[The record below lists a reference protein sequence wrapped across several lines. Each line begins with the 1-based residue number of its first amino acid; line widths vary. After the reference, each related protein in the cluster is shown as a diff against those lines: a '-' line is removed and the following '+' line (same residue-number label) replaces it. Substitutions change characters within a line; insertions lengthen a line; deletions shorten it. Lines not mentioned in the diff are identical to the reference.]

1 MSPKTALLVIDCQ
14 NFFAPMLGSA
24 LPNIK
29 RLITQFQS
37 TSSPILFTQHGHSE
51 EELNTDP
58 SPNQLVK
65 KWGPSGSIAHG
76 SDDWQ
81 LIPELLE
88 YLPPSA
94 TSKHSLPLP
103 STDANT
109 SAASNFSADDKTW
122 PKICPK
128 NTYDAFINTQLHQ
141 FLKVH
146 GIQRVVVCGVMT
158 DCCCDTTARSAFNRG
173 FETWLVDDACGSA
186 NRTQHEAGLRGFG
199 FAFGEVLGTKETVA
213 RLQGGE

>member
-109 SAASNFSADDKTW
+109 SAASNFSAEDKTW
-122 PKICPK
+122 QDLPEEYLRCV
-128 NTYDAFINTQLHQ
+128 HQ
-141 FLKVH
+141 HPVTSVLE
-146 GIQRVVVCGVMT
+146 G
-158 DCCCDTTARSAFNRG
+158 ARYPASG
-173 FETWLVDDACGSA
+173 
-186 NRTQHEAGLRGFG
+186 GLWCHDGLLLRHD
-199 FAFGEVLGTKETVA
+199 GEECV
-213 RLQGGE
+213 QSWI